1 VETNA
6 RALEQVVVTQRREL
20 GRNLDALQ
28 DEARALVDEAKALV
42 DWRQQ
47 FRKHTGATLAVA
59 ATVGVVVGMATAPR
73 RRHQRPL
80 FAAPAAAPEPVLR
93 RATNVVRAIDPQDRA
108 GRAVGELRD
117 GVVDALVGL
126 ASAKAAE
133 LLGRVLPG
141 FNEQVVRGRG
151 YSGSR

>member
-1 VETNA
+1 VETDA

-47 FRKHTGATLAVA
+47 FRKHVGATLAVA

-80 FAAPAAAPEPVLR
+80 FAPAVAPEPALR
-93 RATNVVRAIDPQDRA
+93 RATSVVRAIDPQDRA

-126 ASAKAAE
+126 ASAKAVE

-141 FNEQVVRGRG
+141 FNDQVARGRA